1 MTTVPPFSI
10 YLEITM
16 IRNGFP
22 FALMF
27 LSGFAGLGYEI
38 VWTRMLSASLGHE
51 IIAVLAVV
59 AAFFSGLALGSWMLD
74 RPLSVAKKPGYWYAG
89 MEIAIGLWALS
100 LSFGF
105 PWANRL
111 AIDLMGIDPGPGRH
125 WAVAL
130 LFPFILLL
138 PATFAMGGTLPAMER
153 LLSRLQGGGRTVGG
167 LYAANTFGAVIGT
180 LAATFW
186 ITPALGFQSTQLILA
201 GLNFICAGGMFL
213 DGMLTPNSPQR
224 AVFAGPDQPESLR
237 IHISLFATGL
247 LGIGYEVLVVRALSQ
262 IFENTVYSFA
272 GLLSVYLFGTAF
284 GGAIYQAWSPKL
296 GFRTVTG
303 YLVQGLSLAVLAGLG
318 MLLLVERIYAGV
330 LEWIGRSM
338 AGAVVGELCAAAV
351 VLLPP
356 TILMGM
362 TFSHLAQ
369 AACGKEGGLGR
380 ALSINTVGAAIAPV
394 LFGVVLLPAIGLK
407 TGLVLVAVGYL
418 MLVPIPAPRTQW
430 MTCLVPAGLGGLFCF
445 LPLSIPYIIPPPN
458 GKVVDYREG
467 VMASVSV
474 VEDVNH
480 YVHLKVNNH
489 YQMGGTSS
497 VYSDRRQAHIPLLLH
512 PEPKKALFLGLG
524 TGATFAAA
532 ADHPGLEAVAVELV
546 PEVIDVLSH
555 FESVTGHLTDHPRLR
570 IEVADARRYVNTDKS
585 AYDVIV
591 ADLFHPSR
599 DGAGY
604 LYTVEHFQAVKKR
617 LAPGGVFCQW
627 LPIYQLDLSVLNT
640 IIRTY
645 LAVFPDASAYLAHFS
660 LTNPMIGLVGGGP
673 LWSAKPNKFDRRVG
687 EGALKERLSALQ
699 LRNVFEFLGCYLA
712 GAEQLGQMAGAG
724 PLNTDDRPVVMF
736 EAPHF
741 LYSEQG
747 PASKRLITLIDSLAP
762 IAADVLPTAEDPE
775 GRDVH
780 ERLSKYWTAR
790 NRFLHAGVGVPR
802 TGDVRELLSFVREP
816 LLEVVRTSPDFD
828 RAYRPLLAMAQSL
841 VRIDPDAGK
850 NLVEQLIDAN
860 PGRSEARRILSSLA
874 PPLSPY
880 SHP

>member
-1 MTTVPPFSI
+1 VPPFFTT
-10 YLEITM
+10 YHEIAM
-16 IRNGFP
+16 SRNAAP
-22 FALMF
+22 YTLMS

-59 AAFFSGLALGSWMLD
+59 AAFFGGLALGSWTLD

-167 LYAANTFGAVIGT
+167 LYAANTFGAVAGT

-201 GLNFICAGGMFL
+201 GVNFICAGGMFL
-213 DGMLTPNSPQR
+213 DGMLIPNSPQR
-224 AVFAGPDQPESLR
+224 AVFTDPDQPESLR

-262 IFENTVYSFA
+262 ILENTVYSFA
-272 GLLSVYLFGTAF
+272 GLLSVYLLGTAL
-284 GGAIYQAWSPKL
+284 GGAVYQLWSPKHS
-296 GFRTVTG
+296 FRAVTG
-303 YLVQGLSLAVLAGLG
+303 YLAQGLSLSCLAGLG
-318 MLLLVERIYAGV
+318 LLLFVEKMYSGIR
-330 LEWIGRSM
+330 EWLGQGI
-338 AGAVVGELCAAAV
+338 AGAIGGELCTAAV
-351 VLLPP
+351 VLLLP

-369 AACGKEGGLGR
+369 GACGKEGGLGR

-407 TGLVLVAVGYL
+407 AGLVLVAVGYL

-430 MTCLVPAGLGGLFCF
+430 MTSLVPAGLSGLFCF
-445 LPLSIPYIIPPPN
+445 LPFSIPYIIPPPN

-524 TGATFAAA
+524 TGATFAAT

-546 PEVIDVLSH
+546 PEVIDVLPH
-555 FESVTGHLTDHPRLR
+555 FESVTGHLNDNPRLR

-599 DGAGY
+599 DGAAY
-604 LYTVEHFQAVKKR
+604 LYTVEHFQALKKR

-660 LTNPMIGLVGGGP
+660 LTNPIIGLVGGGP
-673 LWSAKPNKFDRRVG
+673 LWSAKLNKFDRRVG
-687 EGALKERLSALQ
+687 EGALKERLKALQ

-712 GAEQLGQMAGAG
+712 GAEQLGQLAGAG

-736 EAPHF
+736 EAPRF
-741 LYSEQG
+741 VYAPQE
-747 PASKRLITLIDSLAP
+747 PASKRLMTLIDSLAP

-775 GRDVH
+775 GLDVH
-780 ERLSKYWTAR
+780 ERLAKYWTAR

-841 VRIDPDAGK
+841 VRIDPSAGR
-850 NLVEQLIDAN
+850 NLMVQLIDAN
-860 PGRSEARRILSSLA
+860 PGRSEARRILGSLT
-874 PPLSPY
+874 PTLRHSPD
-880 SHP
+880 P

>member
-1 MTTVPPFSI
+1 
-10 YLEITM
+10 
-16 IRNGFP
+16 
-22 FALMF
+22 
-27 LSGFAGLGYEI
+27 
-38 VWTRMLSASLGHE
+38 LSASLGHE

-59 AAFFSGLALGSWMLD
+59 AAFFSGLALGSWTFD

-167 LYAANTFGAVIGT
+167 LYAANTFGAVAGT

-201 GLNFICAGGMFL
+201 GVNFICAGGMFL
-213 DGMLTPNSPQR
+213 DGMLTPHSPQR
-224 AVFAGPDQPESLR
+224 AVFTGPDQSESLR
-237 IHISLFATGL
+237 IHVSIFATGL

-262 IFENTVYSFA
+262 ILENTVYSFA
-272 GLLSVYLFGTAF
+272 GLLSVYLLGTAL
-284 GGAIYQAWSPKL
+284 GGAVYQLWSPKH
-296 GFRTVTG
+296 GFRAVTG
-303 YLVQGLSLAVLAGLG
+303 YLAQGLSLSCLAGLG
-318 MLLLVERIYAGV
+318 LLLFVEKIFSGIREWLGQGIAGS
-330 LEWIGRSM
+330 IG
-338 AGAVVGELCAAAV
+338 VELCTAAV
-351 VLLPP
+351 VLLLP

-369 AACGKEGGLGR
+369 GVCGKEGGLGR

-407 TGLVLVAVGYL
+407 AGLVLVAAGYL
-418 MLVPIPAPRTQW
+418 MLVPIPVPRTQW
-430 MTCLVPAGLGGLFCF
+430 MTSLVPAGLCGLFCF
-445 LPLSIPYIIPPPN
+445 LPHSIPYIIPPPN

-546 PEVIDVLSH
+546 PEVIDVLPH
-555 FESVTGHLTDHPRLR
+555 FESVTGHLNDHPRLR

-599 DGAGY
+599 DGAAY

-660 LTNPMIGLVGGGP
+660 LTNPIIGLVGGGP
-673 LWSAKPNKFDRRVG
+673 LWSAKLIKFDMRVG
-687 EGALKERLSALQ
+687 GGALKERLKALQ

-712 GAEQLGQMAGAG
+712 GAEQLGQLAGAG
-724 PLNTDDRPVVMF
+724 PLNTDDCPVVMF
-736 EAPHF
+736 EAPRF
-741 LYSEQG
+741 VYAPQE
-747 PASKRLITLIDSLAP
+747 PASKRLIALIDSLAP
-762 IAADVLPTAEDPE
+762 VAADVLPVAE
-775 GRDVH
+775 GREDR
-780 ERLSKYWTAR
+780 EARDRLAAYWAAR

-802 TGDVRELLSFVREP
+802 TGDLRELLTYVREP
-816 LLEVVRTSPDFD
+816 LLEVVRMSPDFD
-828 RAYRPLLAMAQSL
+828 PAYRPLLAMAQSL
-841 VRIDPDAGK
+841 VRIDPSAGR
-850 NLVEQLIDAN
+850 NLVVQLIDAN
-860 PGRSEARRILSSLA
+860 PGRSEARRILGSLT
-874 PPLSPY
+874 PTLRHSPD
-880 SHP
+880 PWRLKGDGTDQRFPVRP